1 MGLVYLIANDEWTQF
16 KIGVSTKSLDKRI
29 KSLKT
34 GNGSEITV
42 VKYFET
48 EHHRKVERWMHNKYH
63 NKRLVGEWFSL
74 DDEDIINFVSDC
86 QKAHDTFKCLIENG
100 NPFI

>member
-86 QKAHDTFKCLIENG
+86 QKAHNTFKCLIENG